1 MIRIYDPDDHG
12 HPTEYKRWGPTA
24 RFDHHR
30 NNPGN
35 PGHDPDRGVYYAAF
49 DLAVCVTEVF
59 GDRRSITCANKRVVR
74 VRVEHDLQLI
84 DLRGPGAMLVGSVAA
99 LSATADRPLSQA
111 WARYL
116 YEHPAIDP
124 PAHGLIYTSAHNGGD
139 ALVLFERARPCLT
152 ALADERL
159 DHPYFRADLEN
170 IALEHN
176 IIFDHS

>member
-1 MIRIYDPDDHG
+1 MAISNC
-12 HPTEYKRWGPTA
+12 RWA
-24 RFDHHR
+24 
-30 NNPGN
+30 
-35 PGHDPDRGVYYAAF
+35 
-49 DLAVCVTEVF
+49 VF

-139 ALVLFERARPCLT
+139 ALVLFERAGPCLT

-159 DHPYFRADLEN
+159 DHPYFRTDLEN